1 MKDSYVILINDKY
14 LGFYYKPY
22 SITEINFYE
31 INFYTTEYI
40 KEACIFTDK
49 EQLLKFFKNRF
60 NELKN
65 KFHTTP
71 ILGAIT
77 VIKYE

>member
-14 LGFYYKPY
+14 LGLYYEPN
-22 SITEINFYE
+22 SITE

-40 KEACIFTDK
+40 KEACIFTNK
-49 EQLLKFFKNRF
+49 KQLLEFFKDKF

-71 ILGAIT
+71 ILGAII

>member
-14 LGFYYKPY
+14 LGLYHNPY
-22 SITEINFYE
+22 NITE

-49 EQLLKFFKNRF
+49 EQLLKFFKNKF

>member
-1 MKDSYVILINDKY
+1 MEDSYVILINDKY

-22 SITEINFYE
+22 SITEINFY
-31 INFYTTEYI
+31 TTESI

-77 VIKYE
+77 VVKYE